1 MIQKEDYLVFWTWTV
16 EWMLLELLHYLVQM
30 WWFKEYWKKFGKKTE
45 ESEHNERYAQSK
57 INTIR
62 IERF

>member
-1 MIQKEDYLVFWTWTV
+1 MNAIRAAALPGTNVMIQGVL
-16 EWMLLELLHYLVQM
+16 
-30 WWFKEYWKKFGKKTE
+30 KKFGKKTE

>member
-1 MIQKEDYLVFWTWTV
+1 MNAIRAAALP
-16 EWMLLELLHYLVQM
+16 VQM